1 MIPSLL
7 AMALFAVSSVSARR
21 SVAVFGPAT
30 ANFLRQ
36 ILAVLLLVLLV
47 LLLGSGFS
55 GPALS
60 WFLWSGVVGYGLGDA
75 GVFLA
80 LPRLGSRLTSLMTQC
95 LAAPIGALLEWGWR
109 GQAPTGTQVA
119 AGATILTG
127 VFLALVP
134 RRGASWAG
142 PEWRSGVGFGLL
154 AALGQSGGAVL
165 SRHGFE
171 WARQAGAEAH
181 PMTVTLQRALA
192 GLVIGALWFAMARL
206 RSGAPPMRPA
216 LKEGGGWLLANALAG
231 PTLGVVCY
239 QWALARHP
247 VSEVLPVVAMVPL
260 AVIPLAYWL
269 ERERPTRLSL
279 LGGVLAVA
287 GVVSLARQA

>member
-7 AMALFAVSSVSARR
+7 AMVLFAVSSVSARR

-36 ILAVLLLVLLV
+36 ILAVLLLNLFVLW
-47 LLLGSGFS
+47 LGSGFS

-95 LAAPIGALLEWGWR
+95 LAAPIGALLEWAWL
-109 GQAPTGTQVA
+109 GQSPTGIQVA
-119 AGATILTG
+119 AGATILSG

-134 RRGASWAG
+134 RRGSPWAG
-142 PEWRSGVGFGLL
+142 SEWKSGVGFGLL

-171 WARQAGAEAH
+171 AARQAGAEAH

-192 GLVIGALWFAMARL
+192 GLVVGALWYGVARL
-206 RSGAPPMRPA
+206 RSGPVPLRPA
-216 LKEGGGWLLANALAG
+216 IGAGGGWLLANALAG

-279 LGGVLAVA
+279 LGGVVAVA
-287 GVVSLARQA
+287 GVVLLARRS

>member
-7 AMALFAVSSVSARR
+7 AMVLFAVSSVSARR
-21 SVAVFGPAT
+21 SVGIFGPST

-36 ILAVLLLVLLV
+36 IVAVLLLAAFVLLM
-47 LLLGSGFS
+47 GSGFL
-55 GPALS
+55 GPSMS

-95 LAAPIGALLEWGWR
+95 LAAPIGALLEWVWR
-109 GQAPTGTQVA
+109 GQVPTGVQIVA
-119 AGATILTG
+119 GSVILSG
-127 VFLALVP
+127 VFLALAP
-134 RRGASWAG
+134 QRGSDWAG
-142 PEWRSGVGFGLL
+142 VKWKSGVWFGLL

-165 SRHGFE
+165 SRQGFE
-171 WARQAGAEAH
+171 LARLAGQEAH
-181 PMTVTLQRALA
+181 PMTVTLQRASA
-192 GLVIGALWFAMARL
+192 GLVVGGLWYGMDRL
-206 RSGAPPMRPA
+206 RSGPGAWRPA
-216 LKEGGGWLLANALAG
+216 LSQGRLWLLVNALTG

-260 AVIPLAYWL
+260 AVIPLACWL
-269 ERERPTRLSL
+269 EQERPTLRSL
-279 LGGVLAVA
+279 IGGMLAVA
-287 GVVSLARQA
+287 GVVGLARHP

>member
-7 AMALFAVSSVSARR
+7 AMALFAASSVSARR
-21 SVAVFGPAT
+21 SVGVFGSAT

-36 ILAVLLLVLLV
+36 ILAVMLLVVLV
-47 LLLGSGFS
+47 AGLGSGFS
-55 GPALS
+55 GPALA
-60 WFLWSGVVGYGLGDA
+60 WFLGSGIVGYGRGDA

-109 GQAPTGTQVA
+109 GQAPGGMQLA

-127 VFLALVP
+127 VALALVP
-134 RRGASWAG
+134 RHGTSWAG
-142 PEWRSGVGFGLL
+142 PEWRSGIVFGLL

-171 WARQAGAEAH
+171 MARLAGQEAH
-181 PMTVTLQRALA
+181 PMTVSLQRAAA
-192 GLVIGALWFAMARL
+192 GLLFGVLWFAWDRM
-206 RSGAPPMRPA
+206 RSAPIPLRPA
-216 LKEGGGWLLANALAG
+216 LSEGGGWLVANALAG

-260 AVIPLAYWL
+260 AVIPLAWWL
-269 ERERPTRLSL
+269 EGERPTRLSL
-279 LGGVLAVA
+279 LGGAIAVA
-287 GVVSLARQA
+287 GVVALSRHS

>member
-7 AMALFAVSSVSARR
+7 AMVLFAVSSVSARR
-21 SVAVFGPAT
+21 SVGVFGPAT

-36 ILAVLLLVLLV
+36 ILAVVLLV
-47 LLLGSGFS
+47 VFVLFLGSGFS
-55 GPALS
+55 GPSLS

-95 LAAPIGALLEWGWR
+95 LAAPIGALLEWAWR
-109 GQAPTGTQVA
+109 GQAPSAVQAV
-119 AGATILTG
+119 AGATILSG
-127 VFLALVP
+127 VFLALAP
-134 RRGASWAG
+134 KRGSTWLGA
-142 PEWRSGVGFGLL
+142 EWKSGVGFGVL
-154 AALGQSGGAVL
+154 AAVGQSGGAVL

-171 WARQAGAEAH
+171 LARASGGEAH

-192 GLVIGALWFAMARL
+192 GLVVGALWYAANRL
-206 RSGAPPMRPA
+206 RSGPAPLRPA
-216 LKEGGGWLLANALAG
+216 LASGGGWLLANALAG

-260 AVIPLAYWL
+260 AVVPLAYWL
-269 ERERPTRLSL
+269 EQERPTGRSL

-287 GVVSLARQA
+287 GVVGLARYR

>member
-7 AMALFAVSSVSARR
+7 AMVLFAVSSVSARR
-21 SVAVFGPAT
+21 SVGIFGPAT

-36 ILAVLLLVLLV
+36 VLAVLLLVSFV
-47 LLLGSGFS
+47 AGIGSGLS
-55 GPALS
+55 GPSLE

-95 LAAPIGALLEWGWR
+95 LAAPMGALLEWAWLGR
-109 GQAPTGTQVA
+109 VPTGVQVA
-119 AGATILTG
+119 AAATILTG

-134 RRGASWAG
+134 RRGSAWVGA
-142 PEWRSGVGFGLL
+142 EWKSGVLFGLL

-171 WARQAGAEAH
+171 LARSAGMEAH
-181 PMTVTLQRALA
+181 PMTVSLQRAAA
-192 GLVIGALWFAMARL
+192 GMVFAALWFAGDRL
-206 RSGAPPMRPA
+206 RPEPAPLRPA
-216 LKEGGGWLLANALAG
+216 LSAGGGWLLANALAG

-269 ERERPTRLSL
+269 EKERPTRLSL
-279 LGGVLAVA
+279 VGGVVAVV
-287 GVVSLARQA
+287 GVVGLARHS

>member
-21 SVAVFGPAT
+21 SVGVFGPAA

-36 ILAVLLLVLLV
+36 ILAVLLLVALV
-47 LLLGSGFS
+47 VGLGSGFT
-55 GPALS
+55 GPSLS

-95 LAAPIGALLEWGWR
+95 LAAPIGALLEWAWR
-109 GQAPTGTQVA
+109 GQVPSGGQVA

-134 RRGASWAG
+134 RRGTAWAG
-142 PEWRSGVGFGLL
+142 AEWKSGVFFGLL
-154 AALGQSGGAVL
+154 AAVGQSGGAVL

-171 WARQAGAEAH
+171 LARSAGHDAH
-181 PMTVTLQRALA
+181 PMTVTLQRAAA
-192 GLVIGALWFAMARL
+192 GLVFGALWFVGARL
-206 RSGAPPMRPA
+206 RSSPAPLRPA
-216 LKEGGGWLLANALAG
+216 LAEGGGWLMANALAG

-269 ERERPTRLSL
+269 EQERPTRLSL
-279 LGGVLAVA
+279 LGGAIAVA
-287 GVVSLARQA
+287 GVAGLSRSS